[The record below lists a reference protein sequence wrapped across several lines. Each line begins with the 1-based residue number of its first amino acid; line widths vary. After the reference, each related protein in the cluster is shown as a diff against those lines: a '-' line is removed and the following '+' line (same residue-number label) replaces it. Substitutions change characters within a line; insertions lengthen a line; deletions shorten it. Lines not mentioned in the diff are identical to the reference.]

1 MQHAVDHQ
9 LDIPTARL
17 AAEKAFTVYSVE
29 YAEFKPTAN
38 WTTDT
43 HCDVT
48 FTVKKVTLEGT
59 MDLVPGKV
67 LMDLDVPLLFR
78 PFKKLALG
86 YVEKEIRVWLDKAAR
101 GELDESASSK
111 PE

>member
-9 LDIPTARL
+9 LDIPMARL

>member
-9 LDIPTARL
+9 LDIPLARL

-29 YAEFKPTAN
+29 YAQFKPTAN

-48 FTVKKVTLEGT
+48 FTVKMVTLEGA
-59 MDLVPGKV
+59 MDLVPGRV
-67 LMDLDVPLLFR
+67 LMDLEVPLLFR

-86 YVEKEIRVWLDKAAR
+86 YVEKEIRIWLDKAAR
-101 GELDESASSK
+101 GELDEPADTES
-111 PE
+111 E